1 MKFRKIDSQSYVV
14 SIEPGEKVIEQLNL
28 FLEKERVTNASF
40 IAIGAADE
48 CELAHFSVA
57 TKKYTNMVFKGQHEI
72 ANITGNIFLCDGK
85 PVVHAHI
92 TIGDDTF
99 NAHAGHLV
107 EARVCG
113 ACEIL
118 LKKLDSKVAKRHS
131 RGIGLKL
138 LDL

>member
-1 MKFRKIDSQSYVV
+1 MKYKKIDAQSYVV
-14 SIEPGEKVIEQLNL
+14 SVEPGERIVEQLNV
-28 FLEKERVTNASF
+28 FLEKESIMNASF
-40 IAIGAADE
+40 IAIGATDE

-57 TKKYTNMVFKGQHEI
+57 TRKYTSKTFKGQHEI
-72 ANITGNIFLCDGK
+72 ANITGNVFLCDRK

-118 LKKLDSKVAKRHS
+118 LKKLDSRVEKKLS
-131 RGIGLKL
+131 EKIGLKL
-138 LDL
+138 LEL